1 MSGILARCLPV
12 TTGASHW
19 GRGRLLGHDAMLVLG
34 LAVLAGL
41 LARLA
46 SAEAQ
51 HAIETRVRRRIGT
64 AKFGSRR
71 TLAGAW

>member
-1 MSGILARCLPV
+1 
-12 TTGASHW
+12 
-19 GRGRLLGHDAMLVLG
+19 MLVLG

-51 HAIETRVRRRIGT
+51 HAIETRVRRRFGT